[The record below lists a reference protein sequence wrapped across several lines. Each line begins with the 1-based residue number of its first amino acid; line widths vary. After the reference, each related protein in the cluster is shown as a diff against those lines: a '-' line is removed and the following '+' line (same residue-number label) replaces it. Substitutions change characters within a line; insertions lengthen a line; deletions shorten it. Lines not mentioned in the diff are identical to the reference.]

1 MVYFHFPIDVLNNL
15 TLIDIKEAK
24 YDITNI
30 TLTDKMSY
38 IIGWFIKNNK
48 IAEACKYY
56 IDIIKEDDI
65 MASKTYVQSI
75 YEIITFS
82 KQSVFEKIALN
93 LIELKCLNKKEE
105 AIVEF
110 MKYAVCE
117 KDIAEQVINIL

>member
-1 MVYFHFPIDVLNNL
+1 
-15 TLIDIKEAK
+15 
-24 YDITNI
+24 
-30 TLTDKMSY
+30 MSY
-38 IIGWFIKNNK
+38 VIGWFIKNNK

-65 MASKTYVQSI
+65 IASKTYVQSI

-93 LIELKCLNKKEE
+93 LIELKYSNKKEE
-105 AIVEF
+105 AIIEF

-117 KDIAEQVINIL
+117 KDIAEQVINAL